1 MGEVYRAHDARLNR
15 EVAIKVLPVAFAQD
29 AERLARF
36 KREAQVLASL
46 NHPNI
51 AAIYGL
57 EDSNSELALVMELVE
72 GPTLA
77 DLIAAHPIPFDDA
90 WPIAKQIAEALEAAH
105 ERGIIHRDLKP
116 ANVKITPDGTVK
128 VLDFGLAKVFEE
140 ESQASDLSHSP
151 TLVKGTQA
159 GIILGT
165 AAYMSPEQTRGTA
178 VDKRTD
184 IWSYGVVL
192 FEMLS
197 GKHLFDE
204 ETVSDTLAAV
214 LRADIDW
221 TTLPAETPPNVRKLL
236 RVCLERDRKQR
247 LRDIGDARIQL
258 EDKATSPAISLPVV
272 VRRNSWGLLA
282 GVAVVAGMLSA
293 GLFWFLRPV
302 ATQLPLRKLTI
313 PATQQLD
320 SSRRPL
326 AVSPDGSR
334 LVYAQGNHLWVRSLD
349 QLEPRDLVGSELSS
363 GPEGLNPFWSADGK
377 FVAYGSNGKLWK
389 IPVDGGSASTLCN
402 LPLSYRGG
410 AWGAG
415 DLIIFATTRGPI
427 YKVPAGG
434 GDPQLY
440 LPIDAD
446 KELDFHDP
454 SFLPDGRTLL
464 YSVHRLQGVDT
475 LELYKD
481 GTRKVLFRLE
491 GVARPQNPQLLNAPQ
506 YSSTGHIIYRREQG
520 IEGVWAVPFSLSS
533 NELTGE
539 HFLVV
544 ATGDTPSVSSDGTL
558 VCKMATESQAPRQL
572 VWVSLDGKSEEPV
585 GQAQAGLSHPAIS
598 PDGRRIAYDAL
609 EDNAREIWVYDT
621 ITKVRTRLTLSSST
635 RENSY
640 PSWIPG
646 QNRIAFS
653 CVTQEGPAVC
663 AKGAD
668 GKGATDILAK
678 QGEVPTFSPDGA
690 YMVYIRSGE
699 GPGLLMKLGLT
710 KDSQPEMFSDVA
722 AINPRLSP
730 DGHYL
735 SYYSWERGGRS
746 YIRTFPTGD
755 AKWEVPSAEG
765 DLVVWHPNGKE
776 LFYEMINP
784 STLMAAPLETNPS
797 FSIGTPRKICD
808 VGSNQALGF
817 DITPDGSKLVV
828 VRHPSEAGPAPPII
842 VIQNWFAEFK
852 DKQKK

>member
-1 MGEVYRAHDARLNR
+1 
-15 EVAIKVLPVAFAQD
+15 
-29 AERLARF
+29 
-36 KREAQVLASL
+36 
-46 NHPNI
+46 
-51 AAIYGL
+51 
-57 EDSNSELALVMELVE
+57 
-72 GPTLA
+72 
-77 DLIAAHPIPFDDA
+77 
-90 WPIAKQIAEALEAAH
+90 
-105 ERGIIHRDLKP
+105 
-116 ANVKITPDGTVK
+116 
-128 VLDFGLAKVFEE
+128 
-140 ESQASDLSHSP
+140 
-151 TLVKGTQA
+151 
-159 GIILGT
+159 
-165 AAYMSPEQTRGTA
+165 
-178 VDKRTD
+178 
-184 IWSYGVVL
+184 
-192 FEMLS
+192 
-197 GKHLFDE
+197 
-204 ETVSDTLAAV
+204 
-214 LRADIDW
+214 
-221 TTLPAETPPNVRKLL
+221 
-236 RVCLERDRKQR
+236 
-247 LRDIGDARIQL
+247 
-258 EDKATSPAISLPVV
+258 
-272 VRRNSWGLLA
+272 
-282 GVAVVAGMLSA
+282 
-293 GLFWFLRPV
+293 
-302 ATQLPLRKLTI
+302 
-313 PATQQLD
+313 
-320 SSRRPL
+320 
-326 AVSPDGSR
+326 
-334 LVYAQGNHLWVRSLD
+334 
-349 QLEPRDLVGSELSS
+349 
-363 GPEGLNPFWSADGK
+363 
-377 FVAYGSNGKLWK
+377 
-389 IPVDGGSASTLCN
+389 
-402 LPLSYRGG
+402 LSYRGG

-440 LPIDAD
+440 LPLDAD

-481 GTRKVLFRLE
+481 GTRKVLFRLQ
-491 GVARPQNPQLLNAPQ
+491 GVARPQSPQLLNAPQ

-544 ATGDTPSVSSDGTL
+544 ATGDTPSVSSDGTSFANGHR
-558 VCKMATESQAPRQL
+558 V
-572 VWVSLDGKSEEPV
+572 
-585 GQAQAGLSHPAIS
+585 AGLSSTRMGEPRWQ
-598 PDGRRIAYDAL
+598 RRRACWTSASWSLILQFPRMAEESLMLLKTML
-609 EDNAREIWVYDT
+609 ERFGCTTQSQKTNC
-621 ITKVRTRLTLSSST
+621 LTLSSST

-678 QGEVPTFSPDGA
+678 QGEVPVFSPDGA

-710 KDSQPEMFSDVA
+710 KDSQPEMLSDVA

-765 DLVVWHPNGKE
+765 DLVVWHPNGKG

-784 STLMAAPLETNPS
+784 STLMAAPLETSPS

>member
-29 AERLARF
+29 AERLSRF

-90 WPIAKQIAEALEAAH
+90 WPIAKQIADALEAAH
-105 ERGIIHRDLKP
+105 ERGVVHRDLKP

-140 ESQASDLSHSP
+140 ESQVSDLSHSP

-165 AAYMSPEQTRGTA
+165 AAYMSPEQARGTA

-184 IWSYGVVL
+184 IWSFGVVL
-192 FEMLS
+192 FEMLT

-204 ETVSDTLAAV
+204 ETVSDSLAAV

-221 TTLPAETPPNVRKLL
+221 TTLPPETPLNVRKLL

-258 EDKATSPAISLPVV
+258 EDRATSPAISPPVV

-282 GVAVVAGMLSA
+282 GVAVVAAILSA

-313 PATQQLD
+313 PTTQQLD

-326 AVSPDGSR
+326 VISPDGSR
-334 LVYAQGNHLWVRSLD
+334 LVYAQGNRLWVRSLD

-363 GPEGLNPFWSADGK
+363 GAEGLNPFWSPDGK

-440 LPIDAD
+440 LPLDAN

-506 YSSTGHIIYRREQG
+506 YSSTGHIIYRRDQG

-533 NELTGE
+533 NEITGE

-544 ATGDTPSVSSDGTL
+544 ATGDNPSVSSDGTL

-678 QGEVPTFSPDGA
+678 QGEVPAFSPDGA
-690 YMVYIRSGE
+690 YMVYIRDGE

-710 KDSQPEMFSDVA
+710 KDGQPEMFSDVA
-722 AINPRLSP
+722 VINPRLSP
-730 DGHYL
+730 DGHYI

-776 LFYEMINP
+776 LFYEMLNP
-784 STLMAAPLETNPS
+784 STLMEAPLETNPS
-797 FSIGTPRKICD
+797 FSIGTPRKVCD
-808 VGSNQALGF
+808 VGSNQGLGF

>member
-646 QNRIAFS
+646 LNRIAFS

>member
-165 AAYMSPEQTRGTA
+165 AAYMSPEQARGTA

-184 IWSYGVVL
+184 IWSFGVVL
-192 FEMLS
+192 FEMLT

-334 LVYAQGNHLWVRSLD
+334 LVYAQGNRLWVRSLD
-349 QLEPRDLVGSELSS
+349 QLEPRDLVGSDLSS
-363 GPEGLNPFWSADGK
+363 GPEGLNPFWSPDGK

-389 IPVDGGSASTLCN
+389 IPVDGGTASTLCN

-410 AWGAG
+410 AWGTG
-415 DLIIFATTRGPI
+415 ELIIFATTRGPI
-427 YKVPAGG
+427 YKVQAGG

-440 LPIDAD
+440 LPLDSD

-491 GVARPQNPQLLNAPQ
+491 GVARPQNPQLLSAPQ

-640 PSWIPG
+640 PTWIPG

-678 QGEVPTFSPDGA
+678 QGEVPAFSPDGA

-710 KDSQPEMFSDVA
+710 KDSQPEIFSDVA

-784 STLMAAPLETNPS
+784 SSLMAAPLETNPS